1 MALHDFFDSR
11 HLLQSVNIL
20 SKVSK
25 QLSVFLQT
33 SNKSV
38 TARWFELARVNLL
51 QKYTWH
57 NDYFKAKTSQQ
68 ISLIDVLN

>member
-1 MALHDFFDSR
+1 MALHNLLDSR

-20 SKVSK
+20 REISK
-25 QLSVFLQT
+25 QLFVFLQT

-57 NDYFKAKTSQQ
+57 NDNFKAKTSQQ